1 MFSVNGYAAMSELA
15 GQKMDQTPTLQFVD
29 YDPAVNMARQ
39 SLYRIAACSLFD
51 PLSGSWDQLNEL
63 RSDPVP
69 PEAAALIRGL
79 PEARPA
85 ELGPGE
91 RPLANLDPRPL
102 LDRLPVS
109 RQAHNAEYEATF
121 GLLVSA
127 ACPPYE
133 TEYIN
138 GKFDFQR
145 SNNLADVSGY
155 YQAFGLTGSRAH
167 PERQDHIALELEFMA
182 FLLGMERQAADG
194 DRAQRE
200 ERLSVC
206 REAQSRFLHEHLAW
220 WVPAF
225 AKLLCHQDRNGFYSA
240 VGTYLAALIPAER
253 ALLNVGTQSR
263 RVTPSPPE
271 RPEACEGCALAT

>member
-1 MFSVNGYAAMSELA
+1 MFSVNDSVVTSAPVSR
-15 GQKMDQTPTLQFVD
+15 KMDQTPTLQFVD
-29 YDPAVNMARQ
+29 YDPAVNFARQ
-39 SLYRIAACSLFD
+39 SLYRIAAWSLFD
-51 PLSGSWDQLNEL
+51 PLSESWVQLNLL

-69 PEAAALIRGL
+69 AEAAALIRRL

-91 RPLANLDPRPL
+91 RPLADLDPRPL
-102 LDRLPVS
+102 LDLLSVS
-109 RQAHNAEYEATF
+109 RQAHNADYEATF

-145 SNNLADVSGY
+145 SNNLADVTGY

-167 PERQDHIALELEFMA
+167 PERQDHIALELEFVA

-200 ERLSVC
+200 KRLSVC
-206 REAQSRFLHEHLAW
+206 REAQSRFLREHLAW

-240 VGTYLAALIPAER
+240 VGTFLAALIPAER
-253 ALLNVGTQSR
+253 ALLNVGVQSR
-263 RVTPSPPE
+263 PESPSPPE
-271 RPEACEGCALAT
+271 RPEDCEGCALAT

>member
-1 MFSVNGYAAMSELA
+1 MVSM
-15 GQKMDQTPTLQFVD
+15 KRQTVE
-29 YDPAVNMARQ
+29 YDLAVNMARQ
-39 SLYRIAACSLFD
+39 SLYRVAAWSLRD
-51 PLSGSWDQLNEL
+51 PLSGSWDRLNEL

-69 PEAAALIRGL
+69 SAAAVLIRNL
-79 PEARPA
+79 QEARPA

-91 RPLANLDPRPL
+91 RPLTDLDPQPL
-102 LDRLPVS
+102 LERLPVS
-109 RQAHNAEYEATF
+109 RQALNAEYEATF

-145 SNNLADVSGY
+145 SNTLADVNGFY
-155 YQAFGLTGSRAH
+155 HAFGLSGSSQH

-182 FLLGMERQAADG
+182 FLLGMERHAANG
-194 DRAQRE
+194 DPTQRE
-200 ERLSVC
+200 QRLSVC
-206 REAQSRFLHEHLAW
+206 HEAQSRFLQEHLAW

-225 AKLLCHQDRNGFYSA
+225 AKLLCRQDGDGFYSA
-240 VGTYLAALIPAER
+240 VGTFLAALIPAER
-253 ALLNVGTQSR
+253 ALLTVDVQSR
-263 RVTPSPPE
+263 PILPSPPE